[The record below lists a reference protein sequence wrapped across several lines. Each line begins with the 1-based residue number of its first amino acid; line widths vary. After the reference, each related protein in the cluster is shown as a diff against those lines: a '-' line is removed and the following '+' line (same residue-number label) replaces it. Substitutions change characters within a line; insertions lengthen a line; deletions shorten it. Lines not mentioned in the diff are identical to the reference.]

1 MIDHIAGSHRVIV
14 PLSIAALTLSSLLLP
29 GCGGPGTM
37 LSKSPQLKQLEITP
51 QASKIALGQ
60 TASFTA
66 TGIFSDGSSHDETK
80 SALWSS
86 SNGAIASIDSA
97 GLATSRA
104 IGSTKMVATANGLSG
119 SATLTVSEA
128 AIASIAVDPSA
139 SSIALGTT
147 IQLKATGTYTDRSTR
162 DVTGVVSWK
171 SSEPEIATVKQGG
184 LAASLTTGK
193 ASIVASS
200 GAANA
205 SCELSVLAASLVSIS
220 ISEDHSNIPL
230 GTTSQLKA
238 QGVYTDGSKR
248 DLTGSVSWSSSP
260 VGIVN
265 VDSSGLATGKKIGAA
280 KVDAKSGN
288 ITGSGAVTVSAPL
301 LASIEVTSD
310 SATMP
315 LGTSQQMTATG
326 LYTDGSMHDLTSS
339 VSWSSTS
346 GQIVSVSGSGEAGAR
361 SQGTSVVSATSERI
375 SGSKLLTVSPAAL
388 TTIEVSPANPT
399 VPLTSSLQLTATGTF
414 TDGSTQN
421 LTSSVTWSVDH
432 VSVVAINNAGTAI
445 AEQVGSTGVEAV
457 FSDIQGSTT
466 VVVEPIAA
474 TSYFATGP
482 NVQDTTVRITNPGS
496 TEPYLCAMLYVFD
509 QDQQMAECCGCQIA
523 RDGLRT
529 LSLNTDLIANPLT
542 GRTPV
547 SGTVLLVTADYVG
560 NTTCNPSSII
570 PDGMAIAWQTH
581 LQSTA
586 PQPSATT
593 EESLSQTPLNAT
605 LSSALQAQCTFI
617 EQLGGGRGRCS
628 CGTGH

>member
-1 MIDHIAGSHRVIV
+1 MIDNIAASHRLIGS
-14 PLSIAALTLSSLLLP
+14 LSIAALSLSSLLLP
-29 GCGGPGTM
+29 GCGGPSTM

-51 QASKIALGQ
+51 QASKVALGQ
-60 TASFTA
+60 TASFKA
-66 TGIFSDGSSHDETK
+66 TGIFTDGSSHDETK

-86 SNGAIASIDSA
+86 SNGAVASVDAA

-104 IGSTKMVATANGLSG
+104 VGSAKMVATVNGLSG
-119 SATLTVSEA
+119 SAALTVSDA

-184 LAASLTTGK
+184 LVASLTTGK
-193 ASIVASS
+193 VSIVASS
-200 GAANA
+200 GSVDA
-205 SCELSVLAASLVSIS
+205 SCQLSVLAASLVSIS
-220 ISEDHSNIPL
+220 ITEDHPNIPL

-260 VGIVN
+260 VGIVS

-280 KVDAKSGN
+280 TVDAKSGSV
-288 ITGSGAVTVSAPL
+288 TASGSVTVSAPL
-301 LASIEVTSD
+301 LTSVEVTSD
-310 SATMP
+310 SAMMP

-326 LYTDGSMHDLTSS
+326 RYTDGSVHDLTSS

-346 GQIVSVSGSGEAGAR
+346 GQIVSVSRSGEAGAR
-361 SQGTSVVSATSERI
+361 SQGTSTISATSERI

-388 TTIEVSPANPT
+388 KTIDVSPGNPT
-399 VPLTSSLQLTATGTF
+399 VPLASSLQLSATGTY
-414 TDGSTQN
+414 TDGSTRN
-421 LTSSVTWSVDH
+421 LTGSVTWSVDH

-445 AEQVGSTGVEAV
+445 AEQVGTTGVEAV
-457 FSDIQGSTT
+457 LEGIQGSTT

-482 NVQDTTVRITNPGS
+482 NAQDTTLRLTNPGS

-547 SGTVLLVTADYVG
+547 SGTVMLVTADYAG
-560 NTTCNPSSII
+560 NTTCNPSSIT
-570 PDGMAIAWQTH
+570 PDGMAIAWETH

-593 EESLSQTPLNAT
+593 EESLAQTPLNAT